1 MSRSKKP
8 KLPAIQQL
16 PSGSYRAHAYLGKD
30 ENGKAIRPSFT
41 HKDYDT
47 VLRWALDQKREHQRE
62 SDVRTNPGNM
72 TFGEAVDRYIES
84 KSAVLSPSTI
94 RAYRSIRRNNL
105 QGLMGIPLGKLTQ
118 SDVQVAINQ
127 EATKCTPKTIRNH
140 HGLITAV
147 LAVYLPTFKLSTTLP
162 KKVKPDI
169 YIPTEDEMKKVL
181 AACADTAMEVPVV
194 LASCCGLRRS
204 EICALKWSDV
214 NFKRNTLSVTSAI
227 VLDEN
232 NQAVEKGTKTTAG
245 KRTIPMMPPVRAI
258 LEKAYPNRGDRV
270 AGCDEEHLTAMT
282 LHAIT
287 KAFPRLL
294 DRAEVNHFRFHDL
307 RHYVVSLM
315 LYLNI
320 PKKYIADYVG
330 HENENMIDQVYGH
343 IMQDKKSTFTDL
355 LANHLNN
362 LL

>member
-1 MSRSKKP
+1 MPRPKKP
-8 KLPAIQQL
+8 KLPSIQQL
-16 PSGSYRAHAYLGKD
+16 PSGSYRAQAYLGKD
-30 ENGKAIRPSFT
+30 ENGKVIRTSFT
-41 HKDYDT
+41 HDDYDT

-62 SDVRTNPGNM
+62 NDARSTPGNM

-94 RAYRSIRRNNL
+94 REYKRIRRTAL
-105 QGLMGIPLGKLTQ
+105 QGLMMIPLGRLTQ
-118 SDVQVAINQ
+118 NDVQVAINH
-127 EATKCTPKTIRNH
+127 EAAKCAPKTVRNR

-147 LAVYLPTFKLSTTLP
+147 LAVYLPSFKLSTTLP

-169 YIPTEDEMKKVL
+169 YIPTEDELKAVLIACNGTPMEIPVIL
-181 AACADTAMEVPVV
+181 AAC
-194 LASCCGLRRS
+194 CGMRRS
-204 EICALKWSDV
+204 EICALTWSDV
-214 NFKRNTLSVTSAI
+214 NFKKNTISITGAI
-227 VLDEN
+227 VIDEN

-245 KRTIPMMPPVRAI
+245 KRTVPMMPPVRAI
-258 LEKAYPNRGDRV
+258 LEKAYPNRGDQ
-270 AGCDEEHLTAMT
+270 EHLTT
-282 LHAIT
+282 LTLDAIT

-294 DRAEVNHFRFHDL
+294 ERAKVNHFRFHDL

-330 HENENMIDQVYGH
+330 HENEKMIDQVYGH
-343 IMQDKKSTFTDL
+343 IMQDKKATFTDL

>member
-1 MSRSKKP
+1 MPRPKKP

-16 PSGSYRAHAYLGKD
+16 PSGSFRAQAYLGKD
-30 ENGKAIRPSFT
+30 ENGKPVRTSFT
-41 HKDYDT
+41 HEDYYT
-47 VLRWALDQKREHQRE
+47 VLNWALDQKREHQRE
-62 SDVRTNPGNM
+62 NDLRSHPGNM
-72 TFGEAVDRYIES
+72 TFGEAVDRYLAS
-84 KSAVLSPSTI
+84 KSAILSPSTV
-94 RAYRSIRRNNL
+94 RAYRSIRENNL
-105 QGLMGIPLGKLTQ
+105 QSLMSIPLGRLTQ
-118 SDVQVAINQ
+118 NDVQIAINQ
-127 EATKCTPKTIRNH
+127 EAARCSPKTVRNH

-169 YIPTEDEMKKVL
+169 YIPTEDELKKVL
-181 AACADTAMEVPVV
+181 AACADTPMEIPVV

-204 EICALKWSDV
+204 EICALKWSDI
-214 NFKRNTLSVTSAI
+214 NFKRNTLAITNAI
-227 VLDEN
+227 VIDEN

-245 KRTIPMMPPVRAI
+245 KRTIPMMPPVRTV
-258 LEKAYPNRGDRV
+258 LEKVYPNRGDAEYV
-270 AGCDEEHLTAMT
+270 TSMT

-294 DRAEVNHFRFHDL
+294 ERAEANHFRFHDL

-330 HENENMIDQVYGH
+330 HENETMIDQVYGH

-355 LANHLNN
+355 LANQLNN

>member
-1 MSRSKKP
+1 MPRPKKP

-16 PSGSYRAHAYLGKD
+16 PSGAYRASAYLGTD
-30 ENGKAIRPSFT
+30 ENGKQIRPTFT

-47 VLRWALDQKREHQRE
+47 VLRWALDQKRERQRD
-62 SDVRTNPGNM
+62 SDLLTHPGNM

-94 RAYRSIRRNNL
+94 REYKRIRRSNL
-105 QGLMGIPLGKLTQ
+105 QGLMSIPLNRLTQ
-118 SDVQVAINQ
+118 SDIQVAINR
-127 EATKCTPKTIRNH
+127 EATTLSPKTLRNH

-147 LAVYLPTFKLSTTLP
+147 LAVYLPSFKLSTTLP

-169 YIPTEDEMKKVL
+169 YIPTEEELKAVL
-181 AACADTAMEVPVV
+181 AACADTTMEIPVV

-214 NFKRNTLSVTSAI
+214 NFKKNTLSVTGAI
-227 VLDEN
+227 VIDEN

-258 LEKAYPNRGDRV
+258 LEKAYPNRG
-270 AGCDEEHLTAMT
+270 EETHLTT
-282 LHAIT
+282 LSLDAIT

-294 DRAEVNHFRFHDL
+294 ERAKVNHFRFHDL

-355 LANHLNN
+355 LSNHLNN

>member
-1 MSRSKKP
+1 MPRPKKP
-8 KLPAIQQL
+8 QLPAIQQL
-16 PSGSYRAHAYLGKD
+16 PSGAYRAQAYLGKD
-30 ENGKAIRPSFT
+30 ENGKPIRPSFT
-41 HKDYDT
+41 HEDYDT
-47 VLRWALDQKREHQRE
+47 VLRWALDQKRDRQRE
-62 SDVRTNPGNM
+62 SDLRSAPTNM

-84 KSAVLSPSTI
+84 KSAILSPATI

-105 QGLMGIPLGKLTQ
+105 QSLMSIPLGKLTQ
-118 SDVQVAINQ
+118 NDVQIAINH
-127 EATKCTPKTIRNH
+127 EALTCTPKTIRNH

-147 LAVYLPTFKLSTTLP
+147 LAVYLPAFKLVTTLP
-162 KKVKPDI
+162 KKVKPDL
-169 YIPTEDEMKKVL
+169 YIPTEAELKAVL
-181 AACADTAMEVPVV
+181 AACADTPMEIPVV
-194 LASCCGLRRS
+194 LAACCGLRRS

-214 NFKRNTLSVTSAI
+214 NFRKNTLTVTSALVI
-227 VLDEN
+227 DEN
-232 NQAVEKGTKTTAG
+232 NQTVEKGTKTTAG

-258 LEKAYPNRGDRV
+258 LEKTYPNRGE
-270 AGCDEEHLTAMT
+270 EEHLTTMS

-294 DRAEVNHFRFHDL
+294 ARAEVNHFRFHDL

-343 IMQDKKSTFTDL
+343 IMEDKKSTFTDV
-355 LANHLNN
+355 LAKHLSD
-362 LL
+362 LI